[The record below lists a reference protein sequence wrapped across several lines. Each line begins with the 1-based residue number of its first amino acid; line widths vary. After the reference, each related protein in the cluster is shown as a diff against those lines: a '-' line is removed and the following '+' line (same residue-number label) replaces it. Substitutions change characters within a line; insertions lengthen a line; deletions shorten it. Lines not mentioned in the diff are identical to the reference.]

1 MNPEFSGQIFENNI
15 QIQNFTKILPV
26 GAELFLADRRTDM
39 MKSFA
44 FRNFA
49 NAPKNDAAFLTQ
61 VLAVFV
67 INFSLYPLSLCN
79 LKLYYSVRLTLKI
92 VPPRSNLRDSS

>member
-1 MNPEFSGQIFENNI
+1 MKSEFFGQIFENNN

-39 MKSFA
+39 MNSVA

-49 NAPKNDAAFLTQ
+49 NALKNNAAF
-61 VLAVFV
+61 
-67 INFSLYPLSLCN
+67 
-79 LKLYYSVRLTLKI
+79 
-92 VPPRSNLRDSS
+92 